1 MASDIYT
8 LRLTLER
15 LQNQKS
21 MANIV
26 NIPKPSQ
33 LDDWKLYEEL
43 ESTRVRDT
51 EGKAKFDDWIAGRS
65 LERTE
70 RTQWRHS
77 RVIKLKHREQE
88 LSAGVVDGWALQ
100 SGGPLGQP
108 KRRKLSDIDTDLL
121 PPSEVPEEETYQ

>member
-21 MANIV
+21 MEKIV
-26 NIPKPSQ
+26 EIPKPSQ

-43 ESTRVRDT
+43 ESTRVRET
-51 EGKAKFDDWIAGRS
+51 EGKAKFDNWLAGRS
-65 LERTE
+65 VERIE

-77 RVIKLKHREQE
+77 RDIKLKHRQQE
-88 LSAGVVDGWALQ
+88 LSAAVGEGWVLQ
-100 SGGPLGQP
+100 SSGPLGQP

-121 PPSEVPEEETYQ
+121 PPSEVPEEEADQ

>member
-15 LQNQKS
+15 LSNQNP
-21 MANIV
+21 MDNIID
-26 NIPKPSQ
+26 IPKPSQ

-43 ESTRVRDT
+43 ESTQVRAT

-65 LERTE
+65 VERIE

-77 RVIKLKHREQE
+77 RDIKIKLREQE
-88 LSAGVVDGWALQ
+88 LSVAMVEGCALQ

-121 PPSEVPEEETYQ
+121 PPSEVPEEETDQ